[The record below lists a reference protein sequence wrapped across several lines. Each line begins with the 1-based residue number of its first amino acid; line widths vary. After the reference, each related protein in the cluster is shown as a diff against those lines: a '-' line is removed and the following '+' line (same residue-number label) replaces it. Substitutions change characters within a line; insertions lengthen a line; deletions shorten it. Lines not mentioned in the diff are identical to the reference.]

1 MMKIVYFM
9 AVFPLFAAVSVGC
22 GGSGESKIIAPS
34 EVISPSEEASKT
46 EEYAKEM
53 SKMTN

>member
-1 MMKIVYFM
+1 MKIVYFM